1 MKSTDEIILKP
12 NTYVVSF
19 FGHHSYDKPER
30 VEKKLKEEVER
41 LIREKE
47 HITFLVGF
55 STKFDLKAAAAVNST
70 IRKLQCKNVALLL
83 VLTPKSKNLGKEY
96 DGYAERYDDAF
107 KFIKCSKFSTYKT
120 QALARNEY
128 MVKLSQCI
136 ICCVQKR
143 NDVNYK
149 SVCYA
154 KERGKEIIN
163 VGYDRWSEYD
173 PLGDIEAGKP
183 TD

>member
-30 VEKKLKEEVER
+30 VEKKLEEEVER
-41 LIREKE
+41 LIRKKE

-55 STKFDLKAAAAVNST
+55 STKFDLKAAAAVNAT
-70 IRKLQCKNVALLL
+70 IQKLQCKNVTLLL
-83 VLTPKSKNLGKEY
+83 VLPSKNKNLGKEY

-120 QALARNEY
+120 QALSCNKFMAE
-128 MVKLSQCI
+128 LSQCI

-143 NDVNYK
+143 KDVVYK

-154 KERGKEIIN
+154 KECGREIIN
-163 VGYDRWSEYD
+163 VGYDKQT
-173 PLGDIEAGKP
+173 PLGDIRSE
-183 TD
+183 